1 MPDKNESLRKRFNN
15 CDGGRV
21 DKKKNIEVVQDKNGP
36 GGLMLF
42 SNGGNLLPKQWLG
55 RACV

>member
-1 MPDKNESLRKRFNN
+1 MPDKNKFLRKRFNN

-42 SNGGNLLPKQWLG
+42 SN
-55 RACV
+55 